1 MRKIPISNTD
11 LEGNE
16 KKYLANCISSN
27 WISSLGEY
35 VIKFEKKF
43 SEYLDVKYSLA
54 CSNGTSALHLALL
67 GLDIKEG
74 DEVIVPSFTFVASI
88 NAILYCKAKPVFV
101 DIDSKTWCLDA
112 DEIKKKITP
121 RTKAILVVHI
131 YGNPAEM
138 DEIQKIADNN
148 NLLIIEDCAEALG
161 AKYYTKMSDVRCQ
174 MSDSK
179 RTGEKDSS
187 KQEGRSAKSL
197 SSVSTSSQSVW
208 RKCGSF
214 GDVSCHSFYGNKI
227 ITCGEGGMFCTNS
240 GSIYKR
246 VKMLRDHAMSP
257 EKRYQHETL
266 GYNYRIT
273 NLQAAVGL
281 AQFERIDHFLNER
294 RRIFDKY
301 REFLADI
308 DGVVLPFAG
317 DNVRKPVNWLFTI
330 LLQKGDRDDLIKY
343 LDRYNIDTRPAFYPI
358 HKMPYID
365 DDSVLPVTENVSKTG
380 VTLPTYTKLKD
391 EEVKYICET
400 IRNYFKKTQTR

>member
-1 MRKIPISNTD
+1 
-11 LEGNE
+11 
-16 KKYLANCISSN
+16 
-27 WISSLGEY
+27 
-35 VIKFEKKF
+35 
-43 SEYLDVKYSLA
+43 
-54 CSNGTSALHLALL
+54 
-67 GLDIKEG
+67 
-74 DEVIVPSFTFVASI
+74 
-88 NAILYCKAKPVFV
+88 
-101 DIDSKTWCLDA
+101 
-112 DEIKKKITP
+112 
-121 RTKAILVVHI
+121 
-131 YGNPAEM
+131 
-138 DEIQKIADNN
+138 
-148 NLLIIEDCAEALG
+148 
-161 AKYYTKMSDVRCQ
+161 
-174 MSDSK
+174 
-179 RTGEKDSS
+179 
-187 KQEGRSAKSL
+187 
-197 SSVSTSSQSVW
+197 
-208 RKCGSF
+208 
-214 GDVSCHSFYGNKI
+214 
-227 ITCGEGGMFCTNS
+227 
-240 GSIYKR
+240 
-246 VKMLRDHAMSP
+246 MLRDHAMSP

-281 AQFERIDHFLNER
+281 AQFERIGYFLNER